1 MAQTRFSDVMRR
13 WLLEWDDEKT
23 RRALVST
30 LAVLLGL
37 LLGMVLQT
45 IFKEV
50 GDYLFPPPPLLD
62 MVTPEERLELMSTI
76 PSAAFV
82 ITLVSWAVGAL
93 FGAYVAVRVAKTG
106 QYPGWIVGIL
116 LFAGDLMTIIST
128 PHPMWFNLI
137 SVPLVAVSAFVGAWL
152 GYVVLHQ
159 QYVRAQRRAAAR
171 QDAASQEI
179 A

>member
-1 MAQTRFSDVMRR
+1 MMRR

-23 RRALVST
+23 RRVLVT
-30 LAVLLGL
+30 MLAILSGL
-37 LLGMVLQT
+37 LLGLVVQT

-62 MVTPEERLELMSTI
+62 MVTPEERLELMHTI

-82 ITLVSWAVGAL
+82 ITLVSWAIGAL
-93 FGAYVAVRVAKTG
+93 CGAYVAVRIAKTG

-116 LFAGDLMTIIST
+116 LFAGDLIVIVST

-152 GYVVLHQ
+152 GYLVLHQ
-159 QYVRAQRRAAAR
+159 QYRRAQRRAATAH
-171 QDAASQEI
+171 EVV
-179 A
+179 